1 MKSSS
6 LMDLELADYQRS
18 IETLRGQVKVGEN
31 NRNELEKKI
40 TSLEK
45 QIEDVNQELGNNSK
59 IIPCNDFS
67 LSLSLSLSSNSKTRM

>member
-45 QIEDVNQELGNNSK
+45 QVEDVNQELGNNSK
-59 IIPCNDFS
+59 IIPCNDLS
-67 LSLSLSLSSNSKTRM
+67 LSLSLSLFSNSKTRM

>member
-40 TSLEK
+40 TALEK
-45 QIEDVNQELGNNSK
+45 QIEDVTQELGNNNK
-59 IIPCNDFS
+59 IVPSNDIFLS
-67 LSLSLSLSSNSKTRM
+67 PLSL